1 MDMSKGKGR
10 GGNKGKETIAPPKKP
25 ALKAA
30 GSDLPKGSRP
40 AGRVLADESVAV
52 KQKVAPKKSSAPKK
66 PSK

>member
-1 MDMSKGKGR
+1 MSKDKGR

-40 AGRVLADESVAV
+40 AGRVLADESVGV
-52 KQKVAPKKSSAPKK
+52 KQKVATSKKPTSSKK